1 MADQPVTREKLINAD
16 KDVQVI
22 EDFIKKPKDETVT
35 TRFGDEIM
43 TLKGLEEEVKKSGGY
58 FKRYTSLAA
67 ANADLANIP
76 VDAVVKVT
84 DAVDGGDY
92 EKAAAGATTLTKSP
106 HDPLTQSRKY
116 TDEKTKFVKAYRGV
130 NIADLSTAQI
140 GFYVL
145 QTDGSIQVNP
155 EYLATDYLEV
165 EGGVEYQTDARY
177 IFQFAFYD
185 ADKVYISGLLKPD
198 AEHKFVTPSN
208 AKYIRMSISNLAFY
222 TDGFTVAK
230 SSEYPLSYEE
240 YEINMQSLKINTNQ
254 IHDFTDSVESVLD
267 VQRINIIDKA
277 NAQVGKYVYH
287 GDGSFGINA
296 DFYAAGL
303 YPVKPSTVH
312 QVSSFYT
319 QQFAFY
325 DANKVYISGLLSA
338 DAEHKFVTPS
348 NAAYIAFSIPKEQI
362 DSIVVAE
369 AANFPSSYVPHSV
382 KTIDGL
388 VIGNSVAEIIVSS
401 DTSDT
406 TAAFTGKNA
415 IQLALDSITDASE
428 QNRYR
433 IIAKGIFKVDK
444 ASDYIGYRGYPSMIL
459 AKDNVEIVG
468 DGNTVVSAELPY
480 DDAEIGLSVDGGNY
494 PRIQYQTLYTYASNA
509 LIQAIKFI
517 AKNIRYAIH
526 LDNSGGANKR
536 HDFKDVSFIFKGDKG
551 SQQALGVGTSSG
563 EETYFEGGE
572 FHSDVGTPFY
582 CHNNSKFLK
591 PSLMSFNGCTFS
603 SNVSK
608 NAILLQSDGS
618 LVKDKIELVGCS
630 FGGSAYVIQYGE
642 LWLKKNTA
650 GKYDSFDHAEWKFT
664 GFSNAPFLFENVV
677 GGASLHFQTTAKGV
691 GNSIRFDTTS
701 SAYSLLIKNNQA
713 NTDVSLYTD
722 NRDYVDGYIVQ
733 DGSVDL
739 SALAWGCKDLS
750 ESAGAYDSGVVY
762 TSLGKRLGDCSST
775 NKVLN
780 VIVNGV
786 TNTITFNK
794 DYTGMSN
801 AAILAEINA
810 ALSGAIAS
818 LNTYGRDY
826 YPMISDVTEV
836 VYNTTATY
844 IPKGSVVAKD
854 GGSVRLAQ
862 AGDKIYGVA
871 LDDIPVLQ
879 TTSEGVKKGQG
890 RVLKRGYIYSNPSK
904 THFVKANV
912 HVPAVGTKFS
922 VVNGEL
928 VNDYVNGTVS
938 VDIDTGVVSINC

>member
-43 TLKGLEEEVKKSGGY
+43 TMNGLQEEVKKSGGY

-67 ANADLANIP
+67 ANTDIANIP
-76 VDAVVKVT
+76 VNSVVRVT

-92 EKAAAGATTLTKSP
+92 EKPTAESTTLTKSA
-106 HDPLTQSRKY
+106 HDPLTQSKKY

-130 NIADLSTAQI
+130 NIANLVTAQT
-140 GFYVL
+140 GYYVNYL
-145 QTDGSIQVNP
+145 DGNIAENA

-185 ADKVYISGLLKPD
+185 ADKVYISGLLNPD
-198 AEHKFVTPSN
+198 AEHKFVTPLN
-208 AKYIRMSISNLAFY
+208 AKYIRMSISNLTFY
-222 TDGFTVAK
+222 TDGFMVAK

-240 YEINMQSLKINTNQ
+240 YEINMQSLKINANQ
-254 IHDFTDSVESVLD
+254 IHELADSVESALG

-277 NAQVGKYVYH
+277 KAQAGKYVYH
-287 GDGSFGINA
+287 GDGSFDINA

-303 YPVKPSTVH
+303 YPVKPSTVY

-325 DANKVYISGLLSA
+325 DANKIYISGLVSA
-338 DAEHKFVTPS
+338 DAEHKFTTPS
-348 NAAYIAFSIPKEQI
+348 NAAYAAFSVPNEQI

-388 VIGNSVAEIIVSS
+388 VIGNSVTEIIVSA

-444 ASDYIGYRGYPSMIL
+444 AVDYIGYRGYPSMIL

-494 PRIQYQTLYTYASNA
+494 PRIQHQTLYTYASNA
-509 LIQAIKFI
+509 LIQGIEFI
-517 AKNIRYAIH
+517 AKNIRYALH

-563 EETYFEGGE
+563 EETYFNGGSC
-572 FHSDVGTPFY
+572 HSDVGVPFY

-591 PSLMSFNGCTFS
+591 PSLMSFKDYSFS
-603 SNVSK
+603 SNESK
-608 NAILLQSDGS
+608 YAILLQNDGS

-630 FGGSAYVIQYGE
+630 FGGSAYIIRYE
-642 LWLKKNTA
+642 DMWLKKNTA

-664 GFSNAPFLFENVV
+664 GFGNAPFLFENVV
-677 GGASLHFQTTAKGV
+677 GGDSLHFQTTAKGV

-701 SAYSLLIKNNQA
+701 SAYPLLIKNNQA

-739 SALAWGCKDLS
+739 SAQAWGCKDLS

-762 TSLGKRLGDCSST
+762 TSLGKRLGDCSIT

-818 LNTYGRDY
+818 LNIYGRDY

-871 LDDIPVLQ
+871 LDDIPVMQ
-879 TTSEGVKKGQG
+879 TMFDGSRKGQG

-938 VDIDTGVVSINC
+938 VDIDAGVISINC

>member
-1 MADQPVTREKLINAD
+1 MPLPSVEQFIGTNVTEQGFKNAQ
-16 KDVQVI
+16 KQFVEYVGN
-22 EDFIKKPKDETVT
+22 EVPKKIDTYTKAEVDNVFAAYVGGRKGYT
-35 TRFGDEIM
+35 T
-43 TLKGLEEEVKKSGGY
+43 
-58 FKRYTSLAA
+58 LALA
-67 ANADLANIP
+67 QADLVNLTANT
-76 VDAVVKVT
+76 AVEVT
-84 DAVDGGDY
+84 NDGANNGTY
-92 EKAAAGATTLTKSP
+92 QWNGTTLTKSAY
-106 HDPLTQSRKY
+106 DPLTQSKKY

-130 NIADLSTAQI
+130 NIVDLSTAQLNAFVYYLS
-140 GFYVL
+140 GEVL
-145 QTDGSIQVNP
+145 SSAG
-155 EYLATDYLEV
+155 YLATDYLEV
-165 EGGVEYQTDARY
+165 EGGVEYRTDAVY
-177 IFQFAFYD
+177 GDQFAFYD
-185 ADKVYISGLLKPD
+185 ENKVFISGLLRPD

-208 AKYIRMSISNLAFY
+208 AKYIRMTVYNSAQY
-222 TDGFTVAK
+222 TDGFMVAK
-230 SSEYPLSYEE
+230 SSEFPSVYEE
-240 YEINMQSLKINTNQ
+240 YEINIQSLKINPSQ
-254 IHDFTDSVESVLD
+254 IHELADSVESALG

-277 NAQVGKYVYH
+277 NAQAGRYISYL
-287 GDGSFGINA
+287 DGSVGINP

-303 YPVKPSTVH
+303 YPVKPSTVY

-319 QQFAFY
+319 QQFSFY

-338 DAEHKFVTPS
+338 DAEHKFTTPS

-388 VIGNSVAEIIVSS
+388 VIGNSVNEIIVSAN
-401 DTSDT
+401 TSDT

-480 DDAEIGLSVDGGNY
+480 NDAEIGLSVDGGNY

-509 LIQAIKFI
+509 LIQGIKFI
-517 AKNIRYAIH
+517 AKNIRYALH

-563 EETYFEGGE
+563 EETYFDGGSC
-572 FHSDVGTPFY
+572 HSDVGVPFY

-591 PSLMSFNGCTFS
+591 PSLMSFKDYSFS
-603 SNVSK
+603 SNESK
-608 NAILLQSDGS
+608 YAILLQNDGS

-630 FGGSAYVIQYGE
+630 FGGSAYIIRYE
-642 LWLKKNTA
+642 DMWLKKNTID
-650 GKYDSFDHAEWKFT
+650 KFDSFDHAEWKFT
-664 GFSNAPFLFENVV
+664 GFGNAPFLFENVV
-677 GGASLHFQTTAKGV
+677 GGDSLHFQTTAKGV

-701 SAYSLLIKNNQA
+701 SAYPLLIKNNQA

-739 SALAWGCKDLS
+739 SAQAWGCKDLS

-762 TSLGKRLGDCSST
+762 TSLGKRLGNCSSSNKTLGVIINGTT
-775 NKVLN
+775 N
-780 VIVNGV
+780 IV
-786 TNTITFNK
+786 TFNK
-794 DYTGMSN
+794 DYTSMSN

-818 LNTYGRDY
+818 LNIYGRDY
-826 YPMISDVTEV
+826 YPMMSDVTEV

-844 IPKGSVVAKD
+844 IPEGSVVAKD

-871 LDDIPVLQ
+871 LDDIPVMQ
-879 TTSEGVKKGQG
+879 TMSDGSRKGQG
-890 RVLKRGYIYSNPSK
+890 RVLKRGYISANPGK
-904 THFVKANV
+904 AHFVKANV
-912 HVPAVGTKFS
+912 HVPAVGTRFS
-922 VVNGEL
+922 VVNGAL
-928 VNDYVNGTVS
+928 VDDFENGTVT

>member
-1 MADQPVTREKLINAD
+1 MVDQPVTREKLINAD
-16 KDVQVI
+16 KDVQVV

-67 ANADLANIP
+67 ANADIANIP
-76 VDAVVKVT
+76 VNSVVRVT

-92 EKAAAGATTLTKSP
+92 EKPAAEATTLTKSAY
-106 HDPLTQSRKY
+106 DPLTQSRKY
-116 TDEKTKFVKAYRGV
+116 TDEKTKFVSAYRGV
-130 NIADLSTAQI
+130 NIANLVTAQTGYYI
-140 GFYVL
+140 NYL
-145 QTDGSIQVNP
+145 DGNIVENP

-198 AEHKFVTPSN
+198 AEHKFVTPPN
-208 AKYIRMSISNLAFY
+208 AKYIRMSIYNDPFY
-222 TDGFTVAK
+222 TDGFMVAK
-230 SSEYPLSYEE
+230 SSEYPLGYEE
-240 YEINMQSLKINTNQ
+240 YEINIQSLKINPNQ

-277 NAQVGKYVYH
+277 NAQVGKYVYY
-287 GDGSFGINA
+287 GDGSFGTNA

-303 YPVKPSTVH
+303 YPVKPSTVY

-338 DAEHKFVTPS
+338 DAEHKFTTPS
-348 NAAYIAFSIPKEQI
+348 NAAYAAFSVPNEQI

-388 VIGNSVAEIIVSS
+388 VIGNSVTEIIVSA

-444 ASDYIGYRGYPSMIL
+444 AVDYIGYRGYPSMIL

-494 PRIQYQTLYTYASNA
+494 PRIQHQTLYTYASNA
-509 LIQAIKFI
+509 LIQGIKFI
-517 AKNIRYAIH
+517 AKNIRYALH

-630 FGGSAYVIQYGE
+630 FGGSAYVIQYGD
-642 LWLKKNTA
+642 LWLKKN
-650 GKYDSFDHAEWKFT
+650 KSENYDSFDHAEWKFT

-677 GGASLHFQTTAKGV
+677 GGDSLHFQTTAKGV

-701 SAYSLLIKNNQA
+701 SAYPLLIKNNQA

-722 NRDYVDGYIVQ
+722 NRDYIDGYIVQ

-794 DYTGMSN
+794 DYTSMSN

-818 LNTYGRDY
+818 LNIHGRDY
-826 YPMISDVTEV
+826 YPMMPDVTEV

-871 LDDIPVLQ
+871 LDDIPVMQ
-879 TTSEGVKKGQG
+879 TMFDGSRKGQG
-890 RVLKRGYIYSNPSK
+890 RVLKRGYIYANPSK